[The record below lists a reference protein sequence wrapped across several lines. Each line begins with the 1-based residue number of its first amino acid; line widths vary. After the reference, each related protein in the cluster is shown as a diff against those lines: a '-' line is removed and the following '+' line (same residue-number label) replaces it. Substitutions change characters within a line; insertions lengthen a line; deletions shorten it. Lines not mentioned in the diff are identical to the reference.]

1 MKELTDFLFA
11 EVRSAVESTF
21 YFLHGTQYQAL
32 FQLNYVMYHDD
43 TRVGIQFLFYRSLFI
58 VL

>member
-1 MKELTDFLFA
+1 MKEFTDVLIA
-11 EVRSAVESTF
+11 EVCSAVESTV

-43 TRVGIQFLFYRSLFI
+43 TRVGIQFLFHRSLFI